1 MDFFFGKKKTPEEL
15 LREHQRSLKRAI
27 RDLDRERAALQRQ
40 EKALVLE
47 IRKMAKQD
55 QMGAVRIMARDL
67 VRTRNHVQK
76 FYEMKAELQAVSLRI
91 STLRSQAAMG
101 TAMKGVTKTMIRMN
115 KQMDIPEMR
124 RVMMEFEKQ
133 SDIMDM
139 KEEMMAE
146 VMEETL
152 DTEEDEKVA
161 DGLVS
166 QVLDELGIEM
176 SEKLA
181 SAPNHQVGE
190 QQSGSEQ
197 QRQAVAEGGAGGGGD
212 GGMGVPSVEKSD
224 PDHDL
229 FARFAKLQD

>member
-1 MDFFFGKKKTPEEL
+1 
-15 LREHQRSLKRAI
+15 
-27 RDLDRERAALQRQ
+27 
-40 EKALVLE
+40 
-47 IRKMAKQD
+47 MAKQD